1 MTTPLKPYAEYKDS
15 GVPWL
20 GQVPGHWAVAR
31 NKLLMCERNDRS
43 FDGSEEL
50 LTVSQYTGVSRRRDR
65 LSGDSGLLTS
75 ATSLVGYK
83 RVAPGDLV
91 MNIMLA
97 WNGSLGVSAID
108 GIVSPAY
115 CVFRVGPDLDSRYLH
130 YLLGTPL
137 FTGAFRQASTGVV
150 DSRLRL
156 YPDVFFRLPS
166 LLPPRSEQAAI
177 VRFLDL
183 ADRRI
188 RRYIWAKQK
197 LIRLLGEQTRDV
209 IYRAVTHGLDPKVR
223 LKPSGADWLGDVPE
237 HWQLQRLRT
246 LVARIEQ
253 GVSPQAEAGLAAHD
267 QWGVLKSGCVNRG
280 IFRDTEHKRL
290 PAGFPFDPSLQVQLG
305 DVIVSRASGSPELVG
320 SVALVDKL
328 RYRVILSDKTFRL
341 VFTHPTFARFFVDA
355 MNSRYWRSQV
365 EQAISGAE
373 GLANNLPLAALKDF
387 LLLVPPEDEASHIVE
402 VLRQHLEKLGR
413 SISSAE
419 RQLVL
424 VREYRTR
431 LTADLVTGKLDVRE
445 AAAALPS
452 EPPDME
458 PSELAESESDEGS
471 AAELESADLP
481 EEVVA

>member
-1 MTTPLKPYAEYKDS
+1 MSEDENHNIIPDDLSNYKVVRA
-15 GVPWL
+15 GNLVI
-20 GQVPGHWAVAR
+20 
-31 NKLLMCERNDRS
+31 NKM
-43 FDGSEEL
+43 
-50 LTVSQYTGVSRRRDR
+50 
-65 LSGDSGLLTS
+65 
-75 ATSLVGYK
+75 K
-83 RVAPGDLV
+83 
-91 MNIMLA
+91 A
-97 WNGSLGVSAID
+97 WQGSLGVSPID
-108 GIVSPAY
+108 GVVSPAY
-115 CVFRVGPDLDSRYLH
+115 YVFQIAIDEPAFAH
-130 YLLGTPL
+130 TLLRSKAYAAL
-137 FTGAFRQASTGVV
+137 FAQASDGVRIGQWDLSV
-150 DSRLRL
+150 DRMKRI
-156 YPDVFFRLPS
+156 PVAV
-166 LLPPRSEQAAI
+166 PPASEQTAI
-177 VRFLDL
+177 IRFLEY

-188 RRYIWAKQK
+188 RRYLRAKQK
-197 LIRLLGEQTRDV
+197 LIQLLEEQRQTIV
-209 IYRAVTHGLDPKVR
+209 TVAVTRGLDAKVG
-223 LKPSGADWLGDVPE
+223 LKPSGVDWLGDVPE

-320 SVALVDKL
+320 SVALVDQL

-341 VFTHPTFARFFVDA
+341 VFTQPTFARFFVDA

-419 RQLVL
+419 RQLEL

-445 AAAALPS
+445 AAAALPN
-452 EPPDME
+452 EPPDIE